1 MGFADNIKASL
12 DKIQTQSKELHVAVE
27 VKSGKQFLNMGP
39 LTSSITIR
47 QNADGNI
54 YFDKVDGFFE
64 ITDYQWEGPRY
75 KTVATSNTT
84 EKSKETTKKKGGLG
98 GAVIGTMVAGPIGT
112 AVGFAATRKKDK
124 KGEKEANTI
133 ASEEEVETKS
143 NAKMTLRNLSTGE
156 SFTIGFLCDSKI
168 DGDLSNFNMHTQRT
182 ITTSEASQQKSKVE
196 LMKEYKDLLD
206 AGIINEEEFAQ
217 KKKEILGI

>member
-1 MGFADNIKASL
+1 MGFTDNIKASW
-12 DKIQTQSKELHVAVE
+12 DKMQTQAKELHVTVE

-75 KTVATSNTT
+75 KTVATTNST
-84 EKSKETTKKKGGLG
+84 EKSKEKTKKKGGLG
-98 GAVIGTMVAGPIGT
+98 GAVVGTILAPGVGTVIGY
-112 AVGFAATRKKDK
+112 AATRKKET
-124 KGEKEANTI
+124 KGNADTNSVS
-133 ASEEEVETKS
+133 SEEEVETKS

-168 DGDLSNFNMHTQRT
+168 DGDLSNFSMNTQRT
-182 ITTSEASQQKSKVE
+182 VTTSEVTQQKSKVE

>member
-1 MGFADNIKASL
+1 MGFTDNIKASW
-12 DKIQTQSKELHVAVE
+12 DKMQTQAKELHVTVE

-75 KTVATSNTT
+75 KTVATTNST
-84 EKSKETTKKKGGLG
+84 EKSKEKTKKKGGLG
-98 GAVIGTMVAGPIGT
+98 GAVVGTMVAGPIGT

-168 DGDLSNFNMHTQRT
+168 DGDLSNFSMNTQRT
-182 ITTSEASQQKSKVE
+182 VTTSEVTQQKSKVE

>member
-1 MGFADNIKASL
+1 MGFTDNIKASW
-12 DKIQTQSKELHVAVE
+12 DKIQTQAKELHVTVE

-75 KTVATSNTT
+75 KTVATTNST
-84 EKSKETTKKKGGLG
+84 EKSKEKTKKKGGLG
-98 GAVIGTMVAGPIGT
+98 GAVVGTMVAGPIGT

-143 NAKMTLRNLSTGE
+143 NAKMALRNLSTGE

-168 DGDLSNFNMHTQRT
+168 DGDLSNFSMNTQR
-182 ITTSEASQQKSKVE
+182 IVTTSEVTQQKSKVE

>member
-1 MGFADNIKASL
+1 MGFTDNIKASW
-12 DKIQTQSKELHVAVE
+12 DKMQTQSKELHVTVE

-75 KTVATSNTT
+75 KTVATTNST
-84 EKSKETTKKKGGLG
+84 EKSKEKTKKKGGLG
-98 GAVIGTMVAGPIGT
+98 GAVVGTILAPGVGTVIGY
-112 AVGFAATRKKDK
+112 AATRKKET
-124 KGEKEANTI
+124 KGNADTNSVS
-133 ASEEEVETKS
+133 SEEEVETKS

-168 DGDLSNFNMHTQRT
+168 DGDLSNFSMNTQRT
-182 ITTSEASQQKSKVE
+182 VTTSEVTQQKSKVE

>member
-1 MGFADNIKASL
+1 MGFTDNIKASW
-12 DKIQTQSKELHVAVE
+12 DKMQTQAKELHVTVE

-39 LTSSITIR
+39 LTSSINIR

-75 KTVATSNTT
+75 KTVATTNTT
-84 EKSKETTKKKGGLG
+84 EKSKEKTKKKGGLG
-98 GAVIGTMVAGPIGT
+98 GAVVGTMVAGPIGT

-168 DGDLSNFNMHTQRT
+168 DGDLSNFSMNTQRT
-182 ITTSEASQQKSKVE
+182 VTTSEVTQQKSKVE

>member
-1 MGFADNIKASL
+1 MGFTDNIKASW
-12 DKIQTQSKELHVAVE
+12 DKMQTQAKELHVTVE

-75 KTVATSNTT
+75 KTVATTNTT
-84 EKSKETTKKKGGLG
+84 EKSKEKTKKKGGLG
-98 GAVIGTMVAGPIGT
+98 GAVVGTMVAGPIGT

-143 NAKMTLRNLSTGE
+143 NAKMMLRNLSTGE

-168 DGDLSNFNMHTQRT
+168 DGDLSNFSMNTQRT
-182 ITTSEASQQKSKVE
+182 VTTSEVTQQKSKVE

>member
-84 EKSKETTKKKGGLG
+84 EKSKEKTKKKGGLG

>member
-1 MGFADNIKASL
+1 MGFTDNIKASW
-12 DKIQTQSKELHVAVE
+12 DKMQTQAKELHVTVE

-64 ITDYQWEGPRY
+64 ITDYQWEGTRY
-75 KTVATSNTT
+75 KTVATTNST
-84 EKSKETTKKKGGLG
+84 EKSKEKTKKKGGLG
-98 GAVIGTMVAGPIGT
+98 GAVVGTILAPGVGTVIGY
-112 AVGFAATRKKDK
+112 AATRKKET
-124 KGEKEANTI
+124 KGNADTNSVS
-133 ASEEEVETKS
+133 SEEEVETKS

-168 DGDLSNFNMHTQRT
+168 DGDLSNFSMNTQRT
-182 ITTSEASQQKSKVE
+182 VTTSEVTQQKSKVE

>member
-1 MGFADNIKASL
+1 MGFTDNIKASW
-12 DKIQTQSKELHVAVE
+12 DKMQTQAKELHVTVE

-75 KTVATSNTT
+75 KTVATTNST
-84 EKSKETTKKKGGLG
+84 EKSKEKTKKKGGLG
-98 GAVIGTMVAGPIGT
+98 GAVVGTMVAGPIGT

-124 KGEKEANTI
+124 KGEKEDNTI

-168 DGDLSNFNMHTQRT
+168 DGDLSNFNMNTQRT
-182 ITTSEASQQKSKVE
+182 VTTSEVTQQKSKVE

-217 KKKEILGI
+217 KKKEMLGI

>member
-1 MGFADNIKASL
+1 MGFTDNIKASW
-12 DKIQTQSKELHVAVE
+12 DKMQTQAKELHVTVE

-75 KTVATSNTT
+75 KTVSTTNST
-84 EKSKETTKKKGGLG
+84 EKSKEKTKKKGGLG
-98 GAVIGTMVAGPIGT
+98 GAVVGTILAPGVGTVIGY
-112 AVGFAATRKKDK
+112 AATRKKET
-124 KGEKEANTI
+124 KGNADTNSVS
-133 ASEEEVETKS
+133 SEEEVETKS

-168 DGDLSNFNMHTQRT
+168 DGDLSNFSMNTQRT
-182 ITTSEASQQKSKVE
+182 VTTSEVTQQKSKVE